1 MTAKISRQPPA
12 PISAPPTVG
21 PSAGAANSMI
31 PAATEMDRAL
41 PPLPSSMDIASGTS
55 GAATSPCTTRNA
67 ISAPMP
73 GDSAHSADAAVN
85 AARLTRYTGT
95 VPYRRARY
103 AVAASP
109 VPSPSRYPLT
119 VHCTVVSE
127 ASSAR
132 AIGSAATLTMLEST
146 MDSSGPA
153 SSAYCTTAAAC
164 VRDPGA
170 APRAAPSLV
179 PAPARVPGS
188 VMARPRASAAPR
200 ATRARPRRGG

>member
-55 GAATSPCTTRNA
+55 GAATSPCTARNA

-103 AVAASP
+103 AVPASP

-119 VHCTVVSE
+119 VHCTVVSG

-153 SSAYCTTAAAC
+153 SSAYCTTAAAAG
-164 VRDPGA
+164 VRDA
-170 APRAAPSLV
+170 VPRAASSLV
-179 PAPARVPGS
+179 PAPARVPRS

-200 ATRARPRRGG
+200 ASRARPRRGG

>member
-1 MTAKISRQPPA
+1 LTAKISRQPPA
-12 PISAPPTVG
+12 PISAPPIVG

-31 PAATEMDRAL
+31 PAATEIDRAL

-55 GAATSPCTTRNA
+55 GAAASPCRARNA

-95 VPYRRARY
+95 VPNRRARY
-103 AVAASP
+103 AVPASP
-109 VPSPSRYPLT
+109 VPSASKYPLT
-119 VHCTVVSE
+119 VHCTVPSE
-127 ASSAR
+127 ACSAR

-153 SSAYCTTAAAC
+153 SSAYCTTAAA
-164 VRDPGA
+164 G
-170 APRAAPSLV
+170 PRAARSAMPG
-179 PAPARVPGS
+179 PARAPGP
-188 VMARPRASAAPR
+188 VMARLRASAARR

>member
-31 PAATEMDRAL
+31 PAATEIDRAL

-85 AARLTRYTGT
+85 DARLTRYTGT

-103 AVAASP
+103 AVPASP

-119 VHCTVVSE
+119 VHCTVVSG

-132 AIGSAATLTMLEST
+132 AIGSAATVTMLEST

-153 SSAYCTTAAAC
+153 SSAYCTTAAAAC

-170 APRAAPSLV
+170 APSLG